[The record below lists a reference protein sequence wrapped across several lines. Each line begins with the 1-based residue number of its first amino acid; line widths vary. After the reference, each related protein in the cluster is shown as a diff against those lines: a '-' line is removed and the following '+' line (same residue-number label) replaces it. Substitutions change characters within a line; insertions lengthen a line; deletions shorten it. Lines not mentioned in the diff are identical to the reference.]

1 MTSTNEQN
9 SPISQAFFAEFVSL
23 IFSSFGSFNSDGRWF
38 FTQQE
43 GWGLAMEQDWMCLG
57 AWPSVLHHFWWQN
70 RHSCKTPLEFDSL
83 RFWLEHFF
91 LNHVGLVEHVQIRS
105 FSSASLD
112 CRKICLSR
120 IPDFVNQPTCIDCNP
135 KGPF

>member
-43 GWGLAMEQDWMCLG
+43 VGDWLWSKTGCVWPRGPRFCITFGGKTGTHAKPPWNLTVLVFGL
-57 AWPSVLHHFWWQN
+57 SI
-70 RHSCKTPLEFDSL
+70 
-83 RFWLEHFF
+83 FF
-91 LNHVGLVEHVQIRS
+91 NHVGLVEHVQIRS

-120 IPDFVNQPTCIDCNP
+120 IPDFVNQPTSIDCNP